1 MTFTFNNAIPA
12 AANNPS
18 SDQPG
23 MLTNNISNA
32 LIWAVDH
39 FGFNSS
45 NGGSHQCVRMPFISP
60 GVIPSGLIANEVTV
74 YPKTASG
81 NSNLF
86 LTNGNSGD
94 EYQMTNVNHTFFPQF
109 GTYAAYGTAA
119 PSGFTKLG
127 GWTFLAGN
135 GGNVSTP
142 IAASGSLM
150 FQYGS
155 FYRTSFNSGSFVAG
169 RTGTIDFPRPFLTD
183 CFIVVATPLYN
194 DLSAPPA
201 SGGIGNISIDYNAA
215 QPTTTNFTYLFTTV
229 SGGYIGFTWYA
240 IGV

>member
-12 AANNPS
+12 AGNNPS

-39 FGFNSS
+39 YGFGVA
-45 NGGSHQCVRMPFISP
+45 NGGSHQCVRMPFT
-60 GVIPSGLIANEVTV
+60 GGGAIPTGLIANEVTL

-94 EYQMTNVNHTFFPQF
+94 EYQMTNVNHTFFPQM
-109 GTYAAYGTAA
+109 GTYLAYGTAA
-119 PSGFTKLG
+119 PAGFTKLG

-135 GGNVSTP
+135 GGNVALA
-142 IAASGSLM
+142 IAATGGLI

-155 FYRTSFNSGSFVAG
+155 FYRTSFNSGSFNDG
-169 RTGTIDFPRPFLTD
+169 KTGVIDFPRPFLTD

-194 DLSAPPA
+194 DASSPPS
-201 SGGIGNISIDYNAA
+201 SGGVGTIMIDYNAS
-215 QPTTTNFTYLFTTV
+215 QPTLTDFTYLFRTV
-229 SGGYIGFTWYA
+229 SGGFIGFSWYA
-240 IGV
+240 IGI